1 MSDFVGENEKRQFEE
16 RVDVLEKQIKILYL
30 VAKIIIICGLVSVN
44 ITALMFSALLV
55 YPMITRA
62 HKLDIELQQFKR
74 LLADIS
80 NT

>member
-16 RVDVLEKQIKILYL
+16 RADVLEKQIKILYL

-55 YPMITRA
+55 YPMIARA

>member
-16 RVDVLEKQIKILYL
+16 RAGVLEKQIKILYL
-30 VAKIIIICGLVSVN
+30 VAKIIIGCGLVSVN
-44 ITALMFSALLV
+44 ITALMFSALLA
-55 YPMITRA
+55 YPMIARA